1 MNITHF
7 TAAQFRVTGVGNLN
21 LRLISLDD
29 VQEKVMVPI
38 VMSLKP
44 RKYPVALVN
53 FNQHRA
59 QLEIKTTEIDE
70 SFHISE
76 IILFIKPVASSYPQ

>member
-7 TAAQFRVTGVGNLN
+7 AAIQLRVVGVGNL
-21 LRLISLDD
+21 LTRLISLDE
-29 VQEKVMVPI
+29 VQEKVLVPL
-38 VMSLKP
+38 VMSP
-44 RKYPVALVN
+44 TTRKFPVILAN

-70 SFHISE
+70 FFNIGSIE
-76 IILFIKPVASSYPQ
+76 IFTKPIYSSYPQ